1 VEGVFDSLQD
11 GREVVEDLVIPE
23 AQDAETGGLQK
34 QSTHVVV
41 GMLFGVSV
49 VVAVEFDNYASG
61 DAGEI
66 GDVFTDGVLA
76 AKFVAG

>member
-1 VEGVFDSLQD
+1 MFDGLQD
-11 GREVVEDLVIPE
+11 GREIVEDLVIPE

-41 GMLFGVSV
+41 SALFLVGV

-66 GDVFTDGVLA
+66 GDVFTDWVLA